1 MPSSTASCPLP
12 TGVLE
17 SLVQQDPRILM
28 AYSMDELLRVIHA
41 NLCIAAH
48 RDRLEGR
55 FFQPECHQ
63 P

>member
-1 MPSSTASCPLP
+1 
-12 TGVLE
+12 
-17 SLVQQDPRILM
+17 M